1 MVKNFWRAETGIF
14 LGLWALFMLAGQ
26 SRLFVDPGTFLHLGV
41 GQHILLSRH
50 LIYHDP
56 FSFTFYGKPWFDYGW
71 LFDCPMALINQMGG
85 LDSVLLVT
93 VTVLSCLY
101 TWISL
106 RFTRAC
112 IHWLVSILFTVL
124 AMAGSSYHFHPR
136 PHLATFVFL
145 TWTFSRLCDY
155 EAGRISLKRLFWLVP
170 LFVLW
175 TNMHG
180 GMVGGVATMGLV
192 VMGWSIA
199 KLAGKDT
206 PILNYR
212 QIVPLIGLVI
222 LCGLTAFVNPYGIVL
237 PRLWFSLLSSTVL
250 PRLISEHAP
259 LYSQSLDIVSLTVLF
274 FGLFYLI
281 ALAGTLPK
289 WPRITW
295 LIPLVW
301 LGLAVMRIRNGP
313 LFAITAVIALSDMFP
328 HIRWVSWLT
337 RHGSELLRVQPS
349 RPSTCKKRLNCRPA
363 LIPAILVLITAML
376 QIAAIPVP
384 VIGHGWVKVDPK
396 RFPVELLPELRKYE
410 HEHPKG
416 TPIFNEMSFGGFI
429 IYYTPGL
436 RVFID
441 DRCELYGDE
450 GLMQYAHAYEKEPSQ
465 VDQWAKEY
473 GFDIALTERESGFDR
488 YLETAGGWRL
498 VHRTAAATLYRK
510 DRQ

>member
-1 MVKNFWRAETGIF
+1 MVKNFWRADTGIF
-14 LGLWALFMLAGQ
+14 LSLWVLLMLAGH
-26 SRLFVDPGTFLHLGV
+26 SRLFGDPGTFLHLGV
-41 GQHILLSRH
+41 GQHILSSGQ
-50 LIYHDP
+50 LIYTDP
-56 FSFTFYGKPWFDYGW
+56 FSFTFSGKPWFDYGW
-71 LFDCPMALINQMGG
+71 LFDYPMALVNQMGG

-106 RFTRAC
+106 RFARAG

-155 EAGRISLKRLFWLVP
+155 EAGRISLNRLFWLVP

-180 GMVGGVATMGLV
+180 GMVGGVATMGLI
-192 VMGWSIA
+192 VMGWSMA

-212 QIVPLIGLVI
+212 QMVPLIGLVI
-222 LCGLTAFVNPYGIVL
+222 LCGLTAFVNPYGLEL
-237 PRLWFSLLSSTVL
+237 PRVWFSLLGSPVL

-259 LYSQSLDIVSLTVLF
+259 LYSQSLDTVSWTVLF
-274 FGLFYLI
+274 LGFVYLV
-281 ALAGTLPK
+281 ALVGTLPQ

-301 LGLAVMRIRNGP
+301 LWLTVMRIRNGP
-313 LFAITAVIALSDMFP
+313 LFAITAVIALGDMFP

-337 RHGSELLRVQPS
+337 RHGSELLRIQPS
-349 RPSTCKKRLNCRPA
+349 KRITGKKRLNCRPA
-363 LIPAILVLITAML
+363 LIPATLLIITAFF

-396 RFPVELLPELRKYE
+396 RYPVELLPELRKYE

-416 TPIFNEMSFGGFI
+416 TPIFNEMSFGGFL

-441 DRCELYGDE
+441 DRCELYGDD
-450 GLMQYAHAYEKEPSQ
+450 GLLAYAHAIEEDPSQ
-465 VDQWAKEY
+465 VDQWAYKF
-473 GFDIALTERESGFDR
+473 GFDIALTIPNSGFDR
-488 YLETAGGWRL
+488 YLKNAGGWTIIRQ
-498 VHRTAAATLYRK
+498 TAAATFYRK
-510 DRQ
+510 NIR